1 MKIVQWNQ
9 KLGYASKFFYPG
21 IWNIFYSFTFF
32 FIVIC

>member
-21 IWNIFYSFTFF
+21 IWNIFYSFNF
-32 FIVIC
+32 